1 MYKITVNQ
9 DNIPKGELVEV
20 DGLGL
25 FPNKQEAVISRDIA
39 ETFEARFG
47 LKITEHLKGNRF
59 TVKKMTKDEEEK
71 MKTQA
76 DTISNDTVV
85 TSAITNSGG
94 NV

>member
-47 LKITEHLKGNRF
+47 LKIAEHLKGDRF

-76 DTISNDTVV
+76 DTTANEMAV
-85 TSAITNSGG
+85 TSAITNPGG